1 MRLSPKG
8 VTLLTAVVAGVLT
21 DLVAFVPSLHFA
33 YPSVP
38 LHAMLEVTATLAAS
52 LTTFLLW
59 GRLRERRGTDDLLLF
74 VGLGALAVSSLLF
87 AALPAAFWTVPHPF
101 TTWMG
106 VAGSAIGALL
116 LAAAAFVRPSR
127 LRDHER
133 AAGHAVVALA
143 IFLMIAASIVGAL
156 VDKLP
161 AGIDPATNRTGSLVV
176 LSHPV
181 ILTTQMVIALL
192 FALAA
197 IGFTRRAE
205 RDRDELLLWIGAAA
219 AVATFSRV
227 NYFLYPSLYAAWV
240 YTGDV
245 LRLGFYLLLLV
256 GAAREIRMYQQAHAQ
271 SRVLEERRRI
281 ARDLH
286 DGLAQE
292 LAFIATK
299 SRDLV
304 RERHDE
310 DIVQIASAA
319 ERGLDESRRA
329 IAALTLRIDEPFDI
343 ALVQTVEEIGDRL
356 GTRVEIDADRAV
368 KMAADRQQQLLRIV
382 REAVTNAARHGQ
394 ADVVRVEFTN
404 GNGIRL
410 RIRDDGVGFDPD
422 TPRAGGFGLRVMR
435 ERARS
440 IGGELTIASRPHV
453 GTEVEVVVP

>member
-1 MRLSPKG
+1 MRLSPRG
-8 VTLLTAVVAGVLT
+8 VTLLAAVVAGVLT
-21 DLVAFVPSLHFA
+21 DLIAFVPSLHFA
-33 YPSVP
+33 YQSVA
-38 LHAMLEVTATLAAS
+38 LHAMLEVTATLAS
-52 LTTFLLW
+52 LLTTFLLW

-74 VGLGALAVSSLLF
+74 VGLGVLAVSTLLF
-87 AALPAAFWTVPHPF
+87 ATVPAAFWTMPHPF
-101 TTWMG
+101 MTWMG

-116 LAAAAFVRPSR
+116 LAAAAFVRPHR

-133 AAGHAVVALA
+133 AAGHAVVAVA
-143 IFLMIAASIVGAL
+143 IFLMIAAAIVGAL

-161 AGIDPATNRTGSLVV
+161 AGIDPATNRTPPMLVT
-176 LSHPV
+176 SHPA
-181 ILTTQMVIALL
+181 ILATQMVIALL
-192 FALAA
+192 FAVAA
-197 IGFTRRAE
+197 VGFTRRAE
-205 RDRDELLLWIGAAA
+205 RDHDELLLWIGAAA

-227 NYFLYPSLYAAWV
+227 NYFLYPSLYSAWV

-245 LRLGFYLLLLV
+245 FRLGFYLLLLV
-256 GAAREIRMYQQAHAQ
+256 GAAREIRVYQHAHAQ

-292 LAFIATK
+292 LAFIATR
-299 SRDLV
+299 SRELV
-304 RERHDE
+304 RAREDP

-329 IAALTLRIDEPFDI
+329 IAALTLRVDEPFDV

-356 GTRVEIDADRAV
+356 GTRVEVDVEPVV
-368 KMAADRQQQLLRIV
+368 KMGADRQQQLLRIV

-394 ADVVRVEFTN
+394 ADVVRVEFKN
-404 GNGIRL
+404 GNGLRL
-410 RIRDDGVGFDPD
+410 RIRDDGVGFDPGVG
-422 TPRAGGFGLRVMR
+422 RIGGFGLRVMR

-440 IGGELTIASRPHV
+440 IGGELTIESRPHM

>member
-1 MRLSPKG
+1 MRLSPRG
-8 VTLLTAVVAGVLT
+8 VTLLAAVVAGVLT

-33 YPSVP
+33 YRSVP
-38 LHAMLEVTATLAAS
+38 LHAMLEMTATLAS
-52 LTTFLLW
+52 LLTTFLLW

-74 VGLGALAVSSLLF
+74 VGLGALGVSTLLF
-87 AALPAAFWTVPHPF
+87 ATVPAAFWTMPHPF
-101 TTWMG
+101 MTWMG

-116 LAAAAFVRPSR
+116 LAGAAFVRPAR
-127 LRDHER
+127 LRNHER
-133 AAGHAVVALA
+133 AAGHAVVAVV
-143 IFLMIAASIVGAL
+143 IFLMLAASIVGAL

-161 AGIDPATNRTGSLVV
+161 AGIDPATSTASSFVTN
-176 LSHPV
+176 HPA
-181 ILTTQMVIALL
+181 ILATQMVIALL
-192 FALAA
+192 FAVAA
-197 IGFTRRAE
+197 VGFTRRAE
-205 RDRDELLLWIGAAA
+205 RDGDELLLWIGAAA

-227 NYFLYPSLYAAWV
+227 NYFLYPSLYSGWV

-245 LRLGFYLLLLV
+245 FRLGFYVLLLV
-256 GAAREIRMYQQAHAQ
+256 GAAREIWMYQQAHAH

-292 LAFIATK
+292 LAFIATR
-299 SRDLV
+299 SRELV
-304 RERHDE
+304 REHEDA

-329 IAALTLRIDEPFDI
+329 IAALTLRVDEPFDV

-356 GTRVEIDADRAV
+356 GTRVEIDAEPAV

-404 GNGIRL
+404 GNGLRL
-410 RIRDDGVGFDPD
+410 RIRDDGVGFDPE
-422 TPRAGGFGLRVMR
+422 TGRTGGFGLRVMR
-435 ERARS
+435 ERAHS
-440 IGGELTIASRPHV
+440 IGGELTIASRPHM
-453 GTEVEVVVP
+453 GTEVEVVVR

>member
-1 MRLSPKG
+1 MRLSAKG

-21 DLVAFVPSLHFA
+21 DLVAFLPSLHFA
-33 YPSVP
+33 YRSVP
-38 LHAMLEVTATLAAS
+38 LHAMLEMTATLAAS

-74 VGLGALAVSSLLF
+74 AGLGALAISNLLF
-87 AALPAAFWTVPHPF
+87 AAVPAAFWTMPHPF
-101 TTWMG
+101 MTWMA
-106 VAGSAIGALL
+106 VVGSGIGGFL
-116 LAAAAFVRPSR
+116 LAIAAFVRPSR

-133 AAGHAVVALA
+133 AAGHAVVAVA
-143 IFLMIAASIVGAL
+143 IFLMIGASIVGAL

-161 AGIDPATNRTGSLVV
+161 AGIDPSTSAKASMLVAT
-176 LSHPV
+176 HPG
-181 ILTTQMVIALL
+181 ILTAQLVIALF

-205 RDRDELLLWIGAAA
+205 QDHDELLLWIGAAA

-245 LRLGFYLLLLV
+245 LRLGFYVLLLV
-256 GAAREIRMYQQAHAQ
+256 GAAREIWMYQQAHAQ

-292 LAFIATK
+292 LAFIATR
-299 SRDLV
+299 SRELV
-304 RERHDE
+304 REQNDP
-310 DIVQIASAA
+310 DIMQIASAA

-329 IAALTLRIDEPFDI
+329 IAALTLRVDEPFDI
-343 ALVQTVEEIGDRL
+343 ALMQTVEEIGARL
-356 GTRVEIDADRAV
+356 GTRVEVHAEPAF

-382 REAVTNAARHGQ
+382 REAVTNAARHGH
-394 ADVVRVEFTN
+394 AEVVHVEFRN
-404 GNGIRL
+404 GNGLRL
-410 RIRDDGVGFDPD
+410 RIRDDGIGFDPAS
-422 TPRAGGFGLRVMR
+422 TRPGGFGLRVMR

-440 IGGELTIASRPHV
+440 VGGELTIAS
-453 GTEVEVVVP
+453 

>member
-1 MRLSPKG
+1 
-8 VTLLTAVVAGVLT
+8 VTLLAAVVAGVLT

-33 YPSVP
+33 YRSVP
-38 LHAMLEVTATLAAS
+38 LHAMLEMTATLAS
-52 LTTFLLW
+52 LLATFLLW
-59 GRLRERRGTDDLLLF
+59 GRLRERRGADDLLLF
-74 VGLGALAVSSLLF
+74 VGLGVLAVSTLLF
-87 AALPAAFWTVPHPF
+87 STLPAAFWTMPHPF
-101 TTWMG
+101 MTWMG

-116 LAAAAFVRPSR
+116 LAGAAFVRPAR

-133 AAGHAVVALA
+133 AAGNAVVAVV
-143 IFLMIAASIVGAL
+143 IFLTIAASIVGAL

-161 AGIDPATNRTGSLVV
+161 AGIDPATNSTGSLFVTN
-176 LSHPV
+176 HPA
-181 ILTTQMVIALL
+181 ILATQMLIAVL
-192 FALAA
+192 FGLAA
-197 IGFTRRAE
+197 VGFTRRAE

-227 NYFLYPSLYAAWV
+227 NYFLYPSLFSGWV

-245 LRLGFYLLLLV
+245 FRLGFYLLLLV
-256 GAAREIRMYQQAHAQ
+256 GTAREIWMYQQAHAH

-292 LAFIATK
+292 LAFIATR
-299 SRDLV
+299 SRELV
-304 RERHDE
+304 RERDDS
-310 DIVQIASAA
+310 DIIQIASAA

-329 IAALTLRIDEPFDI
+329 IAALTLRVDEPFDV

-356 GTRVEIDADRAV
+356 GTRVEVEAEPAV
-368 KMAADRQQQLLRIV
+368 KMGADRQQQLLRIV

-394 ADVVRVEFTN
+394 ADIVRVEFSN
-404 GNGIRL
+404 GNGLRL

-422 TPRAGGFGLRVMR
+422 VGRTGGFGLRVMR

-440 IGGELTIASRPHV
+440 IGGELTIASRPHM

>member
-1 MRLSPKG
+1 MRLSPRG
-8 VTLLTAVVAGVLT
+8 VTLLAAVVAGVLT

-33 YPSVP
+33 YRSVP
-38 LHAMLEVTATLAAS
+38 LHAMLEMTATLAS
-52 LTTFLLW
+52 LLTTFLLW

-74 VGLGALAVSSLLF
+74 VGLGVLAVSTLLF
-87 AALPAAFWTVPHPF
+87 ATVPAAFWTMPHPF

-106 VAGSAIGALL
+106 VTGSAIGALL
-116 LAAAAFVRPSR
+116 LAAAAFVRRGR

-133 AAGHAVVALA
+133 AAGHAVVAVA

-156 VDKLP
+156 VDQLP
-161 AGIDPATNRTGSLVV
+161 AGINPATNSNGSLLVTN
-176 LSHPV
+176 HPA
-181 ILTTQMVIALL
+181 ILATQMVIALL
-192 FALAA
+192 FAVAA
-197 IGFTRRAE
+197 VGFTRRAE

-227 NYFLYPSLYAAWV
+227 NYFLYPSLYAGWV

-245 LRLGFYLLLLV
+245 FRLGFYALLLV
-256 GAAREIRMYQQAHAQ
+256 GAAREIWMYQQAHAH

-292 LAFIATK
+292 LAFIATR
-299 SRDLV
+299 SRELV
-304 RERHDE
+304 REREDA

-329 IAALTLRIDEPFDI
+329 IAALTLRVDEPFDV

-356 GTRVEIDADRAV
+356 GTHVEIDAEPAP
-368 KMAADRQQQLLRIV
+368 KMTADRQQQLLRIV

-394 ADVVRVEFTN
+394 ADLVRVEFTN
-404 GNGIRL
+404 GNGLRL

-422 TPRAGGFGLRVMR
+422 TGRTGGFGLRVMR

-440 IGGELTIASRPHV
+440 IGGELTIASRPHM